1 MVIYGRCGA
10 LRPTAHGHAAT
21 TALQH
26 MGGGCGYS
34 YLGRPIAGQPLRH
47 AAAGTREPAGPGPR
61 GHRPSRIGG
70 FRRWRPFPASSVV
83 RGDCTPEGLKGGTE
97 FGAMMA
103 RQQLIWQQVAGV
115 LGKRESTLLTSPQ
128 VSPPSQVPLSITAQ
142 CGREPARLRIVALRA
157 AHGSRSSACAV
168 KLL

>member
-1 MVIYGRCGA
+1 MEVAKRQRSPARARYAAHRCVTARPDHSLLFGA
-10 LRPTAHGHAAT
+10 
-21 TALQH
+21 
-26 MGGGCGYS
+26 
-34 YLGRPIAGQPLRH
+34 
-47 AAAGTREPAGPGPR
+47 
-61 GHRPSRIGG
+61 
-70 FRRWRPFPASSVV
+70 RRTPQCHSVV